1 MARAKK
7 KAGTAMT
14 NLKEQIAQQAAQ
26 MTQTVG
32 SSAGKRIKVT
42 QGKKFVSPD
51 GEESSGPIY
60 VVILDHNSQ
69 NHYFP
74 NPFDRDNPEPPTC
87 FALSE
92 PASVGGRI
100 DSMKPS
106 SNSPER
112 QAEDCNSCPMNQFGT
127 DQRGRGKACKNMRVL
142 AVMAAEEEDPEEAE
156 ISLLNVSPSA
166 LKRYDNYVKTLAS
179 KGAIPITVITE
190 LSFDPNEDYPTLY
203 FKASEPNPHLETH
216 WARLSEAQTLLREE
230 PDLTMGSGEEEVPA
244 RRAKKKVSKKRNTR
258 RVA

>member
-7 KAGTAMT
+7 KVGTALT

-26 MTQTVG
+26 ISNTVG
-32 SSAGKRIKVT
+32 SSGGNRIRIT

-100 DSMKPS
+100 DNLVPS
-106 SNSPER
+106 PNSPEV
-112 QAEDCNSCPMNQFGT
+112 QSSDCNSCPMNQFGT
-127 DQRGRGKACKNMRVL
+127 DARGRGKACKNTYVL
-142 AVMAAEEEDPEEAE
+142 AVMASDEEDPAEAD
-156 ISLLNVSPSA
+156 INLLTISPSG
-166 LKRYDNYVKTLAS
+166 LKRYGSYVKTLAS
-179 KGAIPITVITE
+179 KGAIPMTVITE
-190 LSFDPNEDYPTLY
+190 LSFDPDEDYPTLY
-203 FKASEPNPHLETH
+203 FKATEPNPNLETH
-216 WARLSEAQTLLREE
+216 WTRLAEAQTMLREE
-230 PDLTMGSGEEEVPA
+230 PDLTTRTEESSS
-244 RRAKKKVSKKRNTR
+244 RTKKKASKKTRR